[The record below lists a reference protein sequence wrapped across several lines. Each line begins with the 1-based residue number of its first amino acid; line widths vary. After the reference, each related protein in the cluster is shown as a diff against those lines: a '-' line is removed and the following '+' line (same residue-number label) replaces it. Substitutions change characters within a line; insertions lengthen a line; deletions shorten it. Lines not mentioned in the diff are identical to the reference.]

1 MKNGLKFHFDSEA
14 FLNYPPLNIFSIELG
29 SSGHSGLGANATH
42 VLGHPEYR
50 SCVVAHY
57 PPPTQAYPRL
67 ETEEPCPQSLPGLCM
82 RKLARGCA
90 ER

>member
-1 MKNGLKFHFDSEA
+1 MNLNPFFKPKLKPETVL
-14 FLNYPPLNIFSIELG
+14 LNHSCP
-29 SSGHSGLGANATH
+29 SGHNGLGANATH